1 MKPNNN
7 LVGAVVTRL
16 IPFPANGVR
25 ASSHRLLQPEGSGR
39 ERGVTLIDCL
49 VYIALSVILLTAAGI
64 AFSRFQDNTK
74 GLRRNA
80 DDITRALHVGE
91 VWRMDIRA
99 ATGAIE
105 AELED
110 QTIHIPTRTAEVSY
124 RFADA
129 QVWRKANRGAEWTAV
144 LAKVKHSQMQADDRA
159 RVKAW
164 RWEVELET
172 VKKSARVRPLFTFV
186 AVPGHPSKP

>member
-1 MKPNNN
+1 M
-7 LVGAVVTRL
+7 RL
-16 IPFPANGVR
+16 DTSRP
-25 ASSHRLLQPEGSGR
+25 R
-39 ERGVTLIDCL
+39 ERGITLIDCL
-49 VYIALSVILLTAAGI
+49 VYIALSVLLLGAAGI
-64 AFSRFQDNTK
+64 AFSRFLDNTK

-110 QTIHIPTRTAEVSY
+110 QTIHIPTRTDQISY
-124 RFADA
+124 RFANA
-129 QVWRKANRGAEWTAV
+129 QVWRKANRGAEWTPV
-144 LAKVKHSQMQADDRA
+144 LSRVKNSQMESDNRT

-172 VKKSARVRPLFTFV
+172 VKKSARVHPLFTFI
-186 AVPGHPSKP
+186 AVPSISTKP